1 MKKAYII
8 KDYNSVW
15 GVQNRVE
22 ALVDL
27 SMNKANVPYDID
39 INGDDVLITVDD
51 NKRSAYE
58 SDFEYNSDIQLFD
71 RFMKDIQDPLFAE
84 DVNIVSYNEN
94 TSTPDTIED
103 FKKVALESCSSLGV
117 DILRGFGLDLPEVKE
132 DVEESMSPLSR
143 AQAASALADQLDK
156 ENGLESLDFTV
167 DKIPQYNSETDR
179 FEDDDES
186 SIVTPAEAVAEAS
199 GDTND
204 DSIKDSSDNDTVED
218 TKIPDS
224 APEVV
229 KLIKS
234 DEPDANSEFIN
245 EFVNALKEFDM
256 TPKTFVAAVMAIKA
270 LANNSAKAKDEEPE
284 ISPEDVTGEEDY
296 SYTNAV
302 PYVQNPNEKA
312 EPEIETQSMNVPE
325 GKPNSE
331 IGTESMSA
339 DDVYSSLVNES
350 IDDIGVENIPVVEEF
365 TEAGMEAFWSKKPI
379 SKGSADIIEEQMNV
393 CEDAKPIVAKAFKSL
408 KEKNEAIFTKYGAF
422 MKLLLDVED
431 VKIMDK
437 RFVKMNI
444 AKFDLKKA
452 NKEVVPDTTTE
463 AVIHSVT
470 GAVVGSI
477 TSSILGP
484 FAKLAMSTDNTPSNY
499 LLAIAN
505 QLKSAIESE
514 IKPAIKKYDGII
526 TLSQD
531 ELDGSAILLLGFK
544 PIYMSNESVE
554 PEEIP
559 LIKQLAMES
568 STDDEFFDKVM
579 DNFDNLDR
587 LDVKET
593 TKFNMWHFYR
603 TGEKI
608 PCDSAVTGKR
618 LCEFIKK

>member
-39 INGDDVLITVDD
+39 ISGDNALITVDD
-51 NKRSAYE
+51 SKKLAYE
-58 SDFEYNSDIQLFD
+58 SEFEYNSDIQLFD
-71 RFMKDIQDPLFAE
+71 KFMKDIQDPLFSE
-84 DVNIVSYNEN
+84 DINIVSYNEN
-94 TSTPDTIED
+94 TSTPDNIED
-103 FKKVALESCSSLGV
+103 FKKVAIESCSSLGV
-117 DILRGFGLDLPEVKE
+117 DILRGFGIDLPEIKE
-132 DVEESMSPLSR
+132 EVEESMNPLSR

-179 FEDDDES
+179 FEDETVEP
-186 SIVTPAEAVAEAS
+186 IVTPAEAVAEAS

-204 DSIKDSSDNDTVED
+204 PEAEDTTNDTKNV
-218 TKIPDS
+218 PDA

-229 KLIKS
+229 KLVKGDDESSKNDFIK
-234 DEPDANSEFIN
+234 EFMD
-245 EFVNALKEFDM
+245 ALKEYDI
-256 TPKTFVAAVMAIKA
+256 TPKGFVAAVMAIKA
-270 LANNSAKAKDEEPE
+270 LANSSAKAKDPDVT
-284 ISPEDVTGEEDY
+284 PDDVTGEEDY

-312 EPEIETQSMNVPE
+312 EPEVETQSVNVPE

-339 DDVYSSLVNES
+339 DDIYSSLVNES
-350 IDDIGVENIPVVEEF
+350 IDDTTVEDIPVVEEF
-365 TEAGMEAFWSKKPI
+365 TEAGMEAFWSKKPTL
-379 SKGSADIIEEQMNV
+379 KGNLDIIEEQMNI
-393 CEDAKPIVAKAFKSL
+393 CEDIKPIAAKAFKSL
-408 KEKNEAIFTKYGAF
+408 KEKNEVIFEKYGAF
-422 MKLLLDVED
+422 MKLLLNVED
-431 VKIMDK
+431 AKIMDK

-463 AVIHSVT
+463 TVIHSVT

-505 QLKSAIESE
+505 QLKSTIESE
-514 IKPAIKKYDGII
+514 VKATIRKYDGVI

-531 ELDGSAILLLGFK
+531 ELDGSAILVLGFK
-544 PIYMSNESVE
+544 PIYMSNESIE
-554 PEEIP
+554 PEDIP

-568 STDDEFFDKVM
+568 SSDDEFFNKVM
-579 DNFDNLDR
+579 DNFESLNR

-593 TKFNMWHFYR
+593 TKFNMWHFYK